1 MIIIGHKVGDK
12 KIFLQGYSVFIQTD
26 KAIYKPGNT
35 VQFRVIVLSPQLKP
49 AVTGGIDVSLRDGAG
64 NLIRDWARV
73 FTTRGVWAASIDVAD
88 KPVLGNWNITVDVNG
103 QLFSKSFQVT
113 EYVLPKFQV
122 RISRHDQVRQRNL
135 FIQCNTSPHI
145 KLNRTIQP
153 GRLLVLIL

>member
-1 MIIIGHKVGDK
+1 M
-12 KIFLQGYSVFIQTD
+12 FIQTD

-49 AVTGGIDVSLRDGAG
+49 AVTGGIDISLRDGAG

-73 FTTRGVWAASIDVAD
+73 FTTRGVWAASVDVAD

-103 QLFSKSFQVT
+103 QLFSKSFQVA

-122 RISRHDQVRQRNL
+122 RAMSGCD
-135 FIQCNTSPHI
+135 
-145 KLNRTIQP
+145 
-153 GRLLVLIL
+153 